1 MPAYEWWSPERAS
14 EIISQHSGTDGPLLP
29 VLQALQKTFGCVPE
43 AAVAMVAEALNLSR
57 AEVHGVF
64 TFYHDFRREPAARRV
79 LKLCRAEACQAAG
92 GDGLAERAQAR
103 LGVAMGTTAPDGGV
117 TLEPVYCLGLCAT
130 APSAMVD
137 GRVVGRLDEARLDA
151 VLAPSS
157 PTPRLREEGRGEGA
171 FPQTRTEPPSSDSWR
186 GPLTRNLRE
195 ERANSDLSIR
205 AFTPVFDGLWQAG
218 RGKGRAADFGQPTAA
233 VTRWRVSAL
242 PSDPLPVP
250 GIGRARWRLE
260 LTRCRGGES
269 AEFEVEAC
277 DAQGR
282 LALPSDLVHGSGQKA
297 IGRRRTAR

>member
-1 MPAYEWWSPERAS
+1 
-14 EIISQHSGTDGPLLP
+14 
-29 VLQALQKTFGCVPE
+29 
-43 AAVAMVAEALNLSR
+43 
-57 AEVHGVF
+57 
-64 TFYHDFRREPAARRV
+64 
-79 LKLCRAEACQAAG
+79 
-92 GDGLAERAQAR
+92 
-103 LGVAMGTTAPDGGV
+103 
-117 TLEPVYCLGLCAT
+117 
-130 APSAMVD
+130 
-137 GRVVGRLDEARLDA
+137 
-151 VLAPSS
+151 
-157 PTPRLREEGRGEGA
+157 
-171 FPQTRTEPPSSDSWR
+171 
-186 GPLTRNLRE
+186 LRE

-218 RGKGRAADFGQPTAA
+218 RGKGHAADFGQPTAA